1 MSDSSISSISCNR
14 KAFASDEE
22 CNRGSVDIS
31 QFDDLPFCETINP
44 GRSEI
49 PPEILDTPLDLTIP
63 PPCTCVNVDYK
74 LGAKWSSAVVF
85 GARGS
90 FKAKGDCCEGNY
102 VSNLDLSIP
111 CPIPYDGVYTTV
123 RKKWVDQ
130 IQDDVVQLIKNVGD
144 CSLGINDIDLSIPC
158 PIKDVNGKIS
168 ASVSYGTGNG
178 TASTVIASSSGD
190 CGVNITGGSLDLS
203 IPCPVKDVNGQ
214 ISASVSYG
222 TGNNTASTVIAS
234 SSGDCGINI
243 TGGSL
248 DLSIPCPIPYDT
260 GYTTI
265 RKKWVEQIQDDEVT
279 LIKNVGDCSLAVNDI
294 DLSVPCPIPKF
305 GYATVNK
312 EWADS
317 LKADRVKL
325 ISREGDCSL
334 SVNDFSLSIPCPR
347 VRIRKIDVGVSTAW
361 GKRGTGSASFTMSKK
376 ECNFSIGGKIDVYIP
391 CPSISFYSKEESN
404 TAKVSIS
411 STGECGSFQI
421 KSEASDIRN
430 IVVVSDGCS
439 NVSGTGKYDKNT
451 KTLTLTLGL
460 YYS

>member
-1 MSDSSISSISCNR
+1 MSDSSISCNR

-22 CNRGSVDIS
+22 CSRGNVDIS

-74 LGAKWSSAVVF
+74 LGAKWSSDAVF
-85 GARGS
+85 KSKGS
-90 FKAKGDCCEGNY
+90 FRAKGDCCEGNY
-102 VSNLDLSIP
+102 VSDLDLSIP
-111 CPIPYDGVYTTV
+111 CPIPYDVVYTTV
-123 RKKWVDQ
+123 KKRWVNE
-130 IQDDVVQLIKNVGD
+130 IQNDTVQLIKNTGD

-178 TASTVIASSSGD
+178 TASTVIASSS
-190 CGVNITGGSLDLS
+190 S
-203 IPCPVKDVNGQ
+203 
-214 ISASVSYG
+214 
-222 TGNNTASTVIAS
+222 
-234 SSGDCGINI
+234 DCGINI

-265 RKKWVEQIQDDEVT
+265 RKKWVEQIQDDEVK
-279 LIKNVGDCSLAVNDI
+279 LIKNVDDCSLAVNDI

-305 GYATVNK
+305 GYATVKK

-325 ISREGDCSL
+325 ISREGDCAL
-334 SVNDFSLSIPCPR
+334 SVNDFSLSIPCPS
-347 VRIRKIDVGVSTAW
+347 VKINKINVNVNTAW
-361 GKRGTGSASFTMSKK
+361 GAGSGSASLFKK
-376 ECNFSIGGKIDVYIP
+376 YKDGCKFMVGGDINLNVP
-391 CPSISFYSKEESN
+391 CPGFTFIKDS
-404 TAKVSIS
+404 AKSLVDI
-411 STGECGSFQI
+411 TPVTRRCGKFLV
-421 KSEASDIRN
+421 KSELSVQDKKSVTGFK
-430 IVVVSDGCS
+430 IVSGDCS
-439 NVSGTGKYDKNT
+439 NVVVTASEPDEWGIV
-451 KTLTLTLGL
+451 TLYFNV